1 MRTGSI
7 TPSISV
13 DIGGQL
19 RLYHAFVTTAPF
31 ALDGPSTMTLHTSTF
46 ADVAGFAA
54 SPIPFQAE
62 FGRKTAR
69 LVLIEATELAW
80 HRAQYRGHHCLLA
93 PADPELLGLKTLQHW
108 LWQRLSAPAAA
119 EALSS

>member
-1 MRTGSI
+1 MRNGTI

-19 RLYHAFVTTAPF
+19 RLYHAFVTTAPI

-80 HRAQYRGHHCLLA
+80 HKAQYRGNHCLLA
-93 PADPELLGLKTLQHW
+93 AADPELLGLRTLQQW
-108 LWQRLSAPAAA
+108 LWQRLSAPAMA
-119 EALSS
+119 EAVGS

>member
-19 RLYHAFVTTAPF
+19 RLYHAFVTTAPI

-46 ADVAGFAA
+46 SDVAGFAA
-54 SPIPFQAE
+54 NPIPFQAE
-62 FGRKTAR
+62 FGRRTAR

-80 HRAQYRGHHCLLA
+80 HRARYRGHHCLLA
-93 PADPELLGLKTLQHW
+93 AADPELLGLRTLQHW
-108 LWQRLSAPAAA
+108 LWQRLSAPATA
-119 EALSS
+119 EARSS